1 MTNKKAGLPIYRQP
15 GFFVSVIT
23 RRISTTMRIVL
34 LNFPPESLEKQKN
47 HADLAC
53 PVGLVDLTGVNP
65 V

>member
-15 GFFVSVIT
+15 GFFVSAIT

-47 HADLAC
+47 HADL
-53 PVGLVDLTGVNP
+53 VNP